1 MPDDLR
7 PSSFTGDIAPTV
19 ADGIALTEH
28 PVAPASALFDE
39 RPAGLAAAR

>member
-7 PSSFTGDIAPTV
+7 PSGLIGDIAATV

-28 PVAPASALFDE
+28 PVAPALNPLLTARWL
-39 RPAGLAAAR
+39 RHAA